1 MPAPSSGSVGGCGD
15 MKSLR
20 ARLDD
25 AASDTGLS
33 GVIAVHGPRDEATVG
48 AYGLAHRALRVPNT
62 PATRFGIASGAKGFT
77 ALAVMSLVDDGT
89 LALSTTARSL
99 LAEDLPLVDDSVTVE
114 QLLAHESGMGDYLD
128 EEADWDPADYV
139 LDLPVHRFVDADD
152 YLPAIDG
159 FPQKFAPGQR
169 FGYCNGGY
177 VLLAILAQRASGVP
191 YHDLVEQ
198 RVCAPAGLEH
208 TAFLRSDEL
217 PGDAA
222 LGYLGDDSDRSNV
235 LHLPV
240 RGVGDGGIY
249 TTAADLHRFWTALFA
264 DRIVARETRVSMT
277 TPRNDVPDEGKRY
290 GLGFWLHATTS
301 AVILEGMDSG
311 VSFRSTH
318 DPTTGVTVSVL
329 SNTSWGAWPVL
340 KQLAELGS

>member
-1 MPAPSSGSVGGCGD
+1 MVN
-15 MKSLR
+15 LTR
-20 ARLDD
+20 RLAD
-25 AASDTGLS
+25 AAAENGFS
-33 GVIAVHGPRDEATVG
+33 GVVSVHGPGDEATVH
-48 AYGLAHRALRVPNT
+48 ASGLAHRGFQVPNS
-62 PATRFGIASGAKGFT
+62 PATRFATASGAKGFT
-77 ALAVMSLVDDGT
+77 ALAVMSLVEDGT

-99 LAEDLPLVDDSVTVE
+99 LGEDLPLVDDSVTIE

-128 EEADWDPADYV
+128 EEADWNPADYV
-139 LDLPVHRFVDADD
+139 LDLPVHRLADAED

-177 VLLAILAQRASGVP
+177 VLLAILAQRAGGVP
-191 YHDLVEQ
+191 YHDLVDQ

-222 LGYLGDDSDRSNV
+222 LGYLGDDSDRTNV

-249 TTAADLHRFWTALFA
+249 TTAADLHRFWEALFA
-264 DRIVARETRVSMT
+264 GRIVTPETVASMT
-277 TPRNDVPDEGKRY
+277 TPRHDVPDEGKRY
-290 GLGFWLHATTS
+290 GLGFWLHATGP
-301 AVILEGMDSG
+301 AVILEGMDAG

-318 DPTTGVTVSVL
+318 DPTTGATVSVL
-329 SNTSWGAWPVL
+329 SNTSWGAWPML
-340 KQLAELGS
+340 KAIADLST

>member
-1 MPAPSSGSVGGCGD
+1 MTNLSS
-15 MKSLR
+15 
-20 ARLDD
+20 RLDAV
-25 AASDTGLS
+25 AAENGFS
-33 GVIAVHGPRDEATVG
+33 GVIAVLGPGDEATVR
-48 AYGLAHRALRVPNT
+48 AYGFANRAFRVPNT
-62 PATRFGIASGAKGFT
+62 PATRFATASGAKGFT
-77 ALAVMSLVDDGT
+77 ALAVMSLVEDGT

-99 LAEDLPLVDDSVTVE
+99 LRDDLPLVDYTVTIE
-114 QLLAHESGMGDYLD
+114 QLLAHESGIGDYLD
-128 EEADWDPADYV
+128 EEGDWDPADYV
-139 LDLPVHRFVDADD
+139 LDVPVHRLVDAED
-152 YLPAIDG
+152 YVPAIDG

-177 VLLAILAQRASGVP
+177 VLLAILAERASGVP
-191 YHDLVEQ
+191 YHDLVDQ
-198 RVCAPAGLEH
+198 RVCAPAGLGH

-249 TTAADLHRFWTALFA
+249 TTAADLRRFWEALFA
-264 DRIVARETRVSMT
+264 GRIVTREALATMT
-277 TPRNDVPDEGKRY
+277 APRHEVPEEGKRY
-290 GLGFWLHATTS
+290 GLGFWLHATGP

-318 DPTTGVTVSVL
+318 DPETGVTVSVL
-329 SNTSWGAWPVL
+329 SNTSRGAWPVL
-340 KQLAELGS
+340 KAMAELGI